1 MKCPHC
7 GKNITAQAAACRHC
21 GVHFVRKSDKIVRR
35 MTVNAYVA
43 MACGGLLSLLAV
55 IALFSKAYFLGLI
68 LAAFGV
74 TFMIIG
80 RVLRQP

>member
-1 MKCPHC
+1 
-7 GKNITAQAAACRHC
+7 
-21 GVHFVRKSDKIVRR
+21 VHFVRKSDKIVRR